1 MFDVRRLRV
10 LLAVDEHGGVAAA
23 ARALSFTPPAVS
35 QQISALERQLDV
47 VLLDRSQRTARLT
60 EAGRR
65 LAGHARTVLAG
76 LAAAEVDLANLD
88 GGIRGSLRVAS
99 VPTLGRALL
108 PSVVAALQDRA
119 PELELHVDQLEPEDS
134 LPALA
139 RGEYDVAIGGEYGL
153 APRRLEASVERV
165 DLFAEPVLI
174 AVPAGHRA
182 AGPTVRLG
190 DLREDRWIAPA
201 PGSSCAVL
209 LERSCAIAG
218 YEPLTSGQVADFDM
232 AAALVAVGH
241 GVALIPASAC
251 YDQPGVRLLRS
262 TEPEIHRTLYA
273 AVRAGTSQHPAIA
286 CLLEVLRQSAP

>member
-1 MFDVRRLRV
+1 MLDVRRLRV
-10 LLAVDEHGGVAAA
+10 LLAVAEHGGVAAA

-60 EAGRR
+60 DAGRR

-76 LAAAEVDLANLD
+76 IAAAEVDLANLE
-88 GGIRGSLRVAS
+88 GAIRGSLRIAS
-99 VPTLGRALL
+99 VPTLGRWLL
-108 PSVVAALQDRA
+108 PSVVAALRVTA
-119 PELELHVDQLEPEDS
+119 PELVLHVDQLEPEDS

-139 RGEYDVAIGGEYGL
+139 RGEYEVAIGGEYGL
-153 APRRLEASVERV
+153 APRRLDASVERI

-174 AVPAGHRA
+174 AVPEQHRA

-190 DLREDRWIAPA
+190 ELRDDLWIAPL

-218 YEPLTSGQVADFDM
+218 YQPLTSGRVADFDM

-251 YDQPGVRLLRS
+251 YDQRGVRLLTS

-273 AVRAGTSQHPAIA
+273 AVRAGTAEHPAIA